1 MSLLSHCG
9 SGAVT
14 HTGLM
19 VGKGGTMEDFYKTTK
34 WIRKRSHIL
43 RRDGYQCQE
52 CRKYGRM
59 TPAVYVHHIQHLED
73 RPDLAL
79 VDSNLESVC
88 MACHNKLHPEK
99 GTKSRRM
106 QRGR

>member
-1 MSLLSHCG
+1 
-9 SGAVT
+9 
-14 HTGLM
+14 M
-19 VGKGGTMEDFYKTTK
+19 VGKGDSMEDFYKTTK

-43 RRDGYQCQE
+43 RRDRYQCQE
-52 CRKYGRM
+52 CRKYGRF
-59 TPAVYVHHIQHLED
+59 TEATYVHHIQHLED

-88 MACHNKLHPEK
+88 LACHNKLHPEK
-99 GTKSRRM
+99 GRRSLQA

>member
-1 MSLLSHCG
+1 M
-9 SGAVT
+9 
-14 HTGLM
+14 
-19 VGKGGTMEDFYKTTK
+19 KDFYNSAK
-34 WIRKRSHIL
+34 WIRKRKAIL
-43 RRDGYQCQE
+43 RRDKYMCQE

-59 TPAVYVHHIQHLED
+59 TPAVYVHHIEHLED

-99 GTKSRRM
+99 GTRGLQARR
-106 QRGR
+106 G